1 MTSTSPSSLSQR
13 NSIGLPTSPF
23 LRLFFYGSLRK
34 RCLNH
39 HLLYDYFGEEIVF
52 ERLVTTTIPGYL
64 LSLMN
69 KDYPYLTFSPPT
81 NDVSNS
87 IKGAHV
93 IGETYLVPSC
103 HPGLLKLDELEDE
116 YSAVEI
122 DVRTLDDTFTILRA
136 QAYLIDSKSML
147 TVDNLW
153 LKVISKELFLVE
165 NGDWI
170 SVGRKE
176 KKNLKEAEEKT
187 YSLVQE

>member
-23 LRLFFYGSLRK
+23 IRLFFYGSLRK
-34 RCLNH
+34 GCLNH

-69 KDYPYLTFSPPT
+69 RDYPYMTFTSP
-81 NDVSNS
+81 SNHLS
-87 IKGAHV
+87 TLIKGAHI

-116 YSAVEI
+116 YSALEV
-122 DVRTLDDTFTILRA
+122 DVRTVDETYTTLRA
-136 QAYLIDSKSML
+136 QAYVIDSKSML

-153 LKVISKELFLVE
+153 LKVLSKEVFLVE
-165 NGDWI
+165 NGDWYSI
-170 SVGRKE
+170 GNKE
-176 KKNLKEAEEKT
+176 KKITNEAEEKI
-187 YSLVQE
+187 LR